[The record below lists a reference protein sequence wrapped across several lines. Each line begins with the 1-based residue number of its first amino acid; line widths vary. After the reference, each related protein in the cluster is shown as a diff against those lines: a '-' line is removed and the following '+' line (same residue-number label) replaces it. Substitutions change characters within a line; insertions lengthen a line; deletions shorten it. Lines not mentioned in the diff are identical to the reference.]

1 MRNFA
6 FLICLLFAVTV
17 FSTAEE
23 KNQLG
28 SAIRNE
34 GDRSLKASHAKLAFG
49 TRIRVTNQNNH
60 KAVIVTVNGRIP
72 DDPERIVQVGTLAAD
87 NIEIDRD
94 QPTPVIIEVLGR
106 KKWPENAAPA
116 LNPASTP
123 SLQSLAPSFYLL
135 VGKGDPLIP

>member
-1 MRNFA
+1 MRKFA

-23 KNQLG
+23 PSQSG
-28 SAIRNE
+28 GAIRNE

-72 DDPERIVQVGTLAAD
+72 DDPDRIVQVGTLAAD
-87 NIEIDRD
+87 NIGIDQG
-94 QPTPVIIEVLGR
+94 QPAPVIIEVLGR
-106 KKWPENAAPA
+106 KKWPESAAPD
-116 LNPASTP
+116 LEPAQFPSTN
-123 SLQSLAPSFYLL
+123 LL
-135 VGKGDPLIP
+135 PL